1 MARQKPFEEPAD
13 DVPAWVMTFSDVI
26 TLLMTF
32 FILLLTFATNTPET
46 FDRLQVTMFGGG
58 GSTGFVSEV
67 EGMDRD
73 ELLTRMRAR
82 VGRTTAAGSAM
93 PPLYSDPTFASLE
106 KNFAGLETDEE
117 NILSR
122 DYSIKQ
128 RIDRIVDADGNVTAL
143 GKQQLRMLGDQ
154 MRRIPLQVSIH
165 VSTATDLDTMLAIA
179 EHLTTEEEV
188 NISRIGIAVA
198 PARVK
203 PGQVDLTVTLEGASR
218 GEKN

>member
-1 MARQKPFEEPAD
+1 MARQKAFEEPED

-106 KNFAGLETDEE
+106 KNFAGLDADDE
-117 NILSR
+117 NVLSR
-122 DYSIKQ
+122 DYSITQ
-128 RIDRIVDADGNVTAL
+128 RLDRIVGADGDLTAM
-143 GKQQLRMLGDQ
+143 GKQQLSMLADQ
-154 MRRIPLQVSIH
+154 MRRLPLQLSIH
-165 VSTATDLDTMLAIA
+165 ASTEQELTHVMAIS
-179 EHLTTEEEV
+179 EYLTTEEGIAV
-188 NISRIGIAVA
+188 SRVGVAVA
-198 PARVK
+198 PARVN
-203 PGQVDLTVTLEGASR
+203 PGKLELAITLEGASR

>member
-106 KNFAGLETDEE
+106 KNFAGLETR
-117 NILSR
+117 ILCCVNSGAGVFLSLFKR
-122 DYSIKQ
+122 D
-128 RIDRIVDADGNVTAL
+128 L
-143 GKQQLRMLGDQ
+143 
-154 MRRIPLQVSIH
+154 
-165 VSTATDLDTMLAIA
+165 
-179 EHLTTEEEV
+179 
-188 NISRIGIAVA
+188 
-198 PARVK
+198 
-203 PGQVDLTVTLEGASR
+203 
-218 GEKN
+218 